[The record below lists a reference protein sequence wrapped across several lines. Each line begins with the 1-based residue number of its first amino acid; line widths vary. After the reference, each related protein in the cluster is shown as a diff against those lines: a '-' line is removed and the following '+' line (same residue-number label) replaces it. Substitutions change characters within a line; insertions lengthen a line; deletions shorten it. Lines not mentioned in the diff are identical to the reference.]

1 MATTKKSVKKN
12 VESKEPKAKKVV
24 SLDATIYNTKGESVG
39 NIKLPEAIF
48 GLSKNSDLVHQ
59 VVVSM
64 MSNQRANTAHTK
76 DRGEVSG
83 TGKKPWKQKGTGRA
97 RHGDRKSPIW
107 VGGGVAHG
115 PKNTRNY
122 KKKINKKMNAKALF
136 TVLSEKM
143 KDGRIL
149 FIDKLSLSEIKT
161 KDANRSLVAL
171 SKVSGFER
179 LSGSKKVVAH
189 IATESKDDVVIKS
202 FNNIPHV
209 AVNEIRNLNV
219 LDILNHRYLVIVNP
233 TESIKTLEAKL
244 K

>member
-1 MATTKKSVKKN
+1 M
-12 VESKEPKAKKVV
+12 EAKV
-24 SLDATIYNTKGESVG
+24 YNKKGEVAST
-39 NIKLPEAIF
+39 IKLPESVF
-48 GLSKNSDLVHQ
+48 GLPKNADLVHQ

-64 MSNQRANTAHTK
+64 LSNKRANTAHTK

-136 TVLSEKM
+136 TALSDKM
-143 KDGRIL
+143 RAGQIL
-149 FIDKLSLSEIKT
+149 FVEDIAPKEVKT
-161 KDANRSLVAL
+161 KEASLVLKSLGKIA
-171 SKVSGFER
+171 GFER
-179 LSGSKKVVAH
+179 LLGSKKVAAH
-189 IATESKDDVVIKS
+189 IATDSNNEVMRKS
-202 FNNIPHV
+202 FNNIPYV
-209 AVNEIRNLNV
+209 KLDEVRNLNV
-219 LDILNHRYLVIVNP
+219 LDVLNHKYLVIVNP
-233 TESIKTLEAKL
+233 SESIKTLEAKL

>member
-1 MATTKKSVKKN
+1 M
-12 VESKEPKAKKVV
+12 EAKV
-24 SLDATIYNTKGESVG
+24 YNKKGEALG
-39 NIKLPEAIF
+39 NINLPENIF
-48 GLSKNSDLVHQ
+48 GLPKNSDLVHQ

-136 TVLSEKM
+136 TVLSEKF
-143 KDGRIL
+143 KAGRIL
-149 FIDKLSLSEIKT
+149 FVDNITPSEIKT
-161 KDANRSLVAL
+161 AEAFKAVQAL
-171 SKVSGFER
+171 GKVEGFER
-179 LSGSKKVVAH
+179 LLGSKKVVAH
-189 IATESKDDVVIKS
+189 IATESKDDVVVKS

-209 AVNEIRNLNV
+209 EVNEIRNLNV
-219 LDILNHRYLVIVNP
+219 LDVLNHRYLVIVNP
-233 TESIKTLEAKL
+233 SESIKTLEAKL

>member
-1 MATTKKSVKKN
+1 MATTKKVTKKP
-12 VESKEPKAKKVV
+12 KEKAAF
-24 SLDATIYNTKGESVG
+24 SLDAKVYGKNGEALG
-39 NIKLPEAIF
+39 NISLPESIF
-48 GLSKNSDLVHQ
+48 GLPKNADLVHQ

-76 DRGEVSG
+76 DRGEVAG

-115 PKNTRNY
+115 PKNLRNY

-136 TVLSEKM
+136 TVLSEKF
-143 KDGRIL
+143 KAGRIL
-149 FIDKLSLSEIKT
+149 FVDNLTPSEVKT
-161 KDANRSLVAL
+161 KEAFKTIKAL
-171 SKVSGFER
+171 GKVEGFER
-179 LSGSKKVVAH
+179 LLGSKKVVAH
-189 IATESKDDVVIKS
+189 IATDSKDETVIKS

-233 TESIKTLEAKL
+233 NESIKTLEAKL

>member
-1 MATTKKSVKKN
+1 M
-12 VESKEPKAKKVV
+12 EAKV
-24 SLDATIYNTKGESVG
+24 YNNKGEVSG
-39 NIKLPEAIF
+39 NINLPESIF
-48 GLSKNSDLVHQ
+48 GLPKNSDLVHQ

-136 TVLSEKM
+136 TALSEKF
-143 KDGRIL
+143 KAGRIL
-149 FIDKLSLSEIKT
+149 FVDNMALSEIKT
-161 KDANRSLVAL
+161 KEASKAIMSLG
-171 SKVSGFER
+171 KIEGFER
-179 LSGSKKVVAH
+179 LLGSKKVVAH
-189 IATESKDDVVIKS
+189 IATDSKDDTVIKS
-202 FNNIPHV
+202 FNNIPYV
-209 AVNEIRNLNV
+209 KVNEIRNLNV

>member
-1 MATTKKSVKKN
+1 MATTKKSVKKTA
-12 VESKEPKAKKVV
+12 VVKEPKEKKVV

-122 KKKINKKMNAKALF
+122 KKKINKKMNTKALF

-143 KDGRIL
+143 KAGRIL
-149 FIDKLSLSEIKT
+149 FVDKFSLSEIKT
-161 KDANRSLVAL
+161 KTANEMVLGL
-171 SKVSGFER
+171 SKVDGFER
-179 LSGSKKVVAH
+179 LEGSKKVVAH
-189 IATESKDDVVIKS
+189 IATSDKNDTVIKS

-209 AVNEIRNLNV
+209 ALNEIRNLNI
-219 LDILNHRYLVIVNP
+219 LDLLNHRYLVIVNP
-233 TESIKTLEAKL
+233 AESIKTLEAKL